1 VSRCDPGH
9 LFERFTEAGRRVVV
23 LAQEEARGLGH
34 QHIGTEHVLLGL
46 LRASD
51 GAAAEVLGSLGIT
64 VEHVREQIVRIV
76 GRGEG
81 VTTGQIPFTPRAKKV
96 LELSLR
102 EAQTLGH
109 GQIRPEHVLLGLV
122 SETDGV
128 AHRILV
134 ESDAFPEAIRARV
147 TKALPGPDPAGARSL
162 QARARGGQVFAS
174 STSVA
179 APAGISFR
187 VAPAPD
193 AHRLLMAAAA
203 HALNDGRTEFAIN
216 DLLLTLTQRDET
228 AGLLADLGVNAQTLR
243 EAIEKRLGGPPPA
256 PD

>member
-1 VSRCDPGH
+1 VSRCDPGG
-9 LFERFTEAGRRVVV
+9 LFERFTEAGRHVVV

-34 QHIGTEHVLLGL
+34 QHIGTEHVLVAL
-46 LRASD
+46 LRVSD
-51 GAAAEVLGSLGIT
+51 GAAAEVLGSLGVT
-64 VEHVREQIVRIV
+64 VERVREQIVRIV

-109 GQIRPEHVLLGLV
+109 EQIRPEHVLLGLV

-128 AHRILV
+128 AHRILL
-134 ESDAFPEAIRARV
+134 ESDAFPETIRSRV
-147 TKALPGPDPAGARSL
+147 TRALPGPDPDAARFRK
-162 QARARGGQVFAS
+162 ARAPSARGFAS
-174 STSVA
+174 PTSLASA
-179 APAGISFR
+179 ASISFR

-203 HALNDGRTEFAIN
+203 HALDEGRTEFAID

-228 AGLLADLGVNAQTLR
+228 AGLLADLGVNVQTLR
-243 EAIEKRLGGPPPA
+243 EGIEKRRGGTPPA
-256 PD
+256 SA